1 MKKFKFRYESVLKM
15 RMDAEEQLKNK
26 LGLLNG
32 EMAYLENRI
41 LKLHEEA
48 RAYEI
53 YSEEE
58 MKKGVSGP
66 LLKSFYQGKI
76 FFSKNKKKLEL
87 ERKNLLNKILQ
98 TREALTESVKQRKI
112 MEKLKEK
119 AYQEFID
126 AINLAD
132 TKVIEEIVNYNNSK
146 LNGDSYG
153 GKT

>member
-26 LGLLNG
+26 LGALNS
-32 EMAYLENRI
+32 EMVLLENRI
-41 LKLHEEA
+41 QKLYDEA
-48 RAYEI
+48 RAYER

-58 MKKGVSGP
+58 MRKGVSGP
-66 LLKSFYQGKI
+66 LLKSFYQGKL

-87 ERKNLLNKILQ
+87 DRIQLQDKIIQ
-98 TREALTESVKQRKI
+98 AREALTEAVKQRKI

-126 AINLAD
+126 AVNLAD